1 MYYKPEDVDK
11 LLDTVAIQD
20 VVGEFVDLKKSGS
33 SYKGLCPFHADTN
46 PSFSVNPE
54 KRVCKC
60 FVCNNGG
67 NAISFYSKYKK
78 IPFYEAVKELAR
90 KYKVNIKPQKDNSNV
105 DEYEKFY
112 EIMEETH
119 RFFMENIFK
128 NEARGALNYLSSRD
142 IDTNLIKEHQLG
154 YASAKWSDLYDY
166 LTLKGYTEKDL
177 LVLGL
182 IKKSDN
188 GNIYDAFRN
197 RVIFP
202 IFSNHGRVI
211 AFGGRTLENN
221 KEIPKYIN
229 SPDTPIFKK
238 GKNLYGLERAPI
250 IKNKDYCILMEG
262 YMDVLSGVLYDFDT
276 SIAPLGTALT
286 VEQASLLK
294 RYTANV
300 FLSFDM
306 DKAGVSAT
314 ERAGLILKEQGFN
327 IRVLQFEG
335 SKDPDEFLKKN
346 GKDAFL
352 EVVKN
357 SIEIFDF
364 LYKIYSSEY
373 DLENPLAKQHF
384 IERFSTFFSVVANPI
399 ERETYLKNLSSK
411 TGISFES
418 LFDQLV
424 KNNKE
429 NTKHYFQEEIKKE
442 KRKEKQE
449 ERFSSQDRESQ
460 NLEIAI
466 SKLLLLKPKYYK
478 FFDEKMSNG
487 FILKKVFEFFSKK
500 IKEDNDLGSN
510 NIIKDFNI
518 FIEEDN
524 DLTLSEKEDI
534 LGILNIKCSMEN
546 DRDIEDEKNNIE
558 TMKSYFRNRRD
569 QEIEKG
575 DLSLQRKHN
584 WNLFFDE
591 INFVFVEEN
600 RRVGKK
606 NVKKVRTN
614 MSFDELVVIFEKY
627 KYLFQEN

>member
-1 MYYKPEDVDK
+1 
-11 LLDTVAIQD
+11 
-20 VVGEFVDLKKSGS
+20 
-33 SYKGLCPFHADTN
+33 
-46 PSFSVNPE
+46 
-54 KRVCKC
+54 
-60 FVCNNGG
+60 
-67 NAISFYSKYKK
+67 
-78 IPFYEAVKELAR
+78 
-90 KYKVNIKPQKDNSNV
+90 
-105 DEYEKFY
+105 
-112 EIMEETH
+112 
-119 RFFMENIFK
+119 
-128 NEARGALNYLSSRD
+128 
-142 IDTNLIKEHQLG
+142 
-154 YASAKWSDLYDY
+154 
-166 LTLKGYTEKDL
+166 
-177 LVLGL
+177 
-182 IKKSDN
+182 
-188 GNIYDAFRN
+188 
-197 RVIFP
+197 
-202 IFSNHGRVI
+202 
-211 AFGGRTLENN
+211 
-221 KEIPKYIN
+221 
-229 SPDTPIFKK
+229 
-238 GKNLYGLERAPI
+238 
-250 IKNKDYCILMEG
+250 MEG

-346 GKDAFL
+346 GKEAFI
-352 EVVKN
+352 EVVKK
-357 SIEIFDF
+357 SQEIFDF
-364 LYKIYSSEY
+364 LYKTYSSEY

-384 IERFSTFFSVVANPI
+384 IERFSPFFSVVANPI

-524 DLTLSEKEDI
+524 DLTLSEREDI

-606 NVKKVRTN
+606 NIKKVRTN
-614 MSFDELVVIFEKY
+614 MSFDELVIIFEKY

>member
-1 MYYKPEDVDK
+1 
-11 LLDTVAIQD
+11 
-20 VVGEFVDLKKSGS
+20 
-33 SYKGLCPFHADTN
+33 
-46 PSFSVNPE
+46 
-54 KRVCKC
+54 
-60 FVCNNGG
+60 
-67 NAISFYSKYKK
+67 
-78 IPFYEAVKELAR
+78 
-90 KYKVNIKPQKDNSNV
+90 
-105 DEYEKFY
+105 
-112 EIMEETH
+112 
-119 RFFMENIFK
+119 
-128 NEARGALNYLSSRD
+128 
-142 IDTNLIKEHQLG
+142 
-154 YASAKWSDLYDY
+154 
-166 LTLKGYTEKDL
+166 
-177 LVLGL
+177 
-182 IKKSDN
+182 
-188 GNIYDAFRN
+188 
-197 RVIFP
+197 
-202 IFSNHGRVI
+202 
-211 AFGGRTLENN
+211 
-221 KEIPKYIN
+221 
-229 SPDTPIFKK
+229 
-238 GKNLYGLERAPI
+238 
-250 IKNKDYCILMEG
+250 
-262 YMDVLSGVLYDFDT
+262 MDVLSGVLYDFDT

-346 GKDAFL
+346 GKEAFI
-352 EVVKN
+352 EVVKK
-357 SIEIFDF
+357 SQEIFDF
-364 LYKIYSSEY
+364 LYKTYSSEY

-384 IERFSTFFSVVANPI
+384 IERFSPFFSVVANPI

-429 NTKHYFQEEIKKE
+429 NTKHYFQEEIRKE
-442 KRKEKQE
+442 KRREKQE
-449 ERFSSQDRESQ
+449 EKFSSQDRESQ

-524 DLTLSEKEDI
+524 DLTLSEREDI

-569 QEIEKG
+569 REIEKG

-606 NVKKVRTN
+606 NIKKVRTN